1 MKILVFEYVTG
12 GGFSREC
19 IPDTLAAEGL
29 LMLKALLQDL
39 SEIADIKLSVMLDIR
54 FADEISEYAGAIEIV
69 TIDEHQSVLEIFQKQ
84 VERCDAVWPVA
95 PEMNNILF
103 DLTRMI
109 EQLGKR
115 LLSSSSEAVA
125 ITSNKLET
133 FRHLIQEQIETVP
146 SESFI
151 AHEFQ
156 PIGRHVIKP
165 IDGMGC
171 ERTFRVDDAEDWALV
186 KSQLGETPYIVQPYI
201 DGTPASLSCLF
212 NHGKGWLLCHNIQRI
227 EIKDCRFKLN
237 ACRVNE
243 PGVNENYQA
252 LVDRVAHALPGLSG
266 YAGIDIIETPKYIAV
281 LEINPRLTTSYAG
294 IREALGV
301 NVAAEVLRMPQN
313 QPNVPPIINRSINLL
328 IDGDETYAN

>member
-12 GGFSREC
+12 GGFSRER
-19 IPDTLAAEGL
+19 IPDTLATEGL

-39 SEIADIKLSVMLDIR
+39 SEIANIKLIVMLDIR
-54 FADEISEYAGAIEIV
+54 FADSISEYAEAIEIV
-69 TIDEHQSVLEIFQKQ
+69 TIDEHQSVLETFQKH

-109 EQLGKR
+109 EHLGKR

-133 FRHLIQEQIETVP
+133 FRHLTQHQIETVP
-146 SESFI
+146 SEPFI
-151 AHEFQ
+151 ADGFH
-156 PIGRHVIKP
+156 PTDRHVIKP
-165 IDGMGC
+165 VDGMGC
-171 ERTFRVDDAEDWALV
+171 EQTFRVDSIEDWTRIKPRLDGD
-186 KSQLGETPYIVQPYI
+186 SYIIQPYI

-212 NHGKGWLLCHNIQRI
+212 NHGKGWLLCHNVQRI

-243 PGVNENYQA
+243 PGVNTNYQT
-252 LVDRVAHALPGLSG
+252 LVDRIAHALPGLSG
-266 YAGIDIIETPKYIAV
+266 YAGIDIIETPEYITV

-301 NVAAEVLRMPQN
+301 NVAALVLRMPQN
-313 QPNVPPIINRSINLL
+313 QPSVNPIINRSINLL